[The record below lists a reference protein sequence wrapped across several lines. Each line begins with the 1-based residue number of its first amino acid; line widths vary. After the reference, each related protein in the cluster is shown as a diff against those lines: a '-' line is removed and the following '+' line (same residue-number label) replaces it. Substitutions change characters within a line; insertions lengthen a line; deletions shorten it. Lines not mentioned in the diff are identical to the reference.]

1 MGKYIIYYN
10 TFKVWNK
17 YHSVFAG
24 GGAIKAIPLCPAVLG
39 SNQAFFIVG
48 GMALKQDHLLQVVD
62 TCFKLLYILNIE
74 YHKHA
79 VWRSLQHTTLYILF
93 HQHSVT

>member
-1 MGKYIIYYN
+1 MGRYIIYDN

-24 GGAIKAIPLCPAVLG
+24 GGAIKASPAVLR

-48 GMALKQDHLLQVVD
+48 GMVLKQDHLLQAV
-62 TCFKLLYILNIE
+62 
-74 YHKHA
+74 HA
-79 VWRSLQHTTLYILF
+79 FNYCAF
-93 HQHSVT
+93 